1 MELLTAI
8 AVITLLA
15 AVLAWLM
22 TKLGQSAILAYIAL
36 GVLVGP
42 SGPLKW
48 IPAGQNVNSL
58 SEIGVIFLLFFIG
71 LEFQMEALKK
81 VARLATLGTAL
92 QMLGTAVLTGGAA
105 MLLGFSFKE
114 ALVGGVACALSST
127 AIVMKAFEDRREADS
142 ATAQASLAILL
153 GQDLIALLFVA
164 AMPIL
169 LGVKA
174 VEGAEGGHGGM
185 HPALAFV
192 IMAASLPVLFILSK
206 KFLPILFNRAAISK
220 NQEVF
225 ALCSLGACLMVA
237 WLAHF
242 VGASPAL
249 GAFMG
254 GLVFSGTPYAHQ
266 IRADLISF
274 KNLAL
279 GFFFLTVGM
288 LMDLGYV
295 ASHVPMLMAGLV
307 LLILMKMV
315 GAGAVF
321 RFFKYPM
328 NIAAGAGLALAQV
341 SEFAFV
347 LTAEA
352 KKADVFTED
361 HGQLLITL
369 AVLSMFAAPALVA
382 RSLRFG
388 DAIGKRLGGGA
399 VPSVNSQNAAAKA
412 STDAD
417 AESPHALPQAAETRA
432 IVVGYGPVG
441 ITLCKILIR
450 FGIRP
455 CVIDLNLDTIKKLQA
470 MSRDAVFG
478 DGANR
483 EVLHAAGIHHAT
495 YLIITVPNFATRAGI
510 ISSARVLNPGIA
522 IVSRARYLDERP
534 HLESAGASH
543 ISYEEAEVAAELARL
558 ILTELGARSDLLH
571 HEVTKLRAEIAVRT
585 GFTVVN
591 PRPVGAP
598 AGQSILWSPKQASQ
612 EGGGPT

>member
-1 MELLTAI
+1 MELLSGI

-15 AVLAWLM
+15 ALLTWIL
-22 TKLGQSAILAYIAL
+22 TKLGQSAILAYIAI

-48 IPAGQNVNSL
+48 IPQNTEVGNL

-71 LEFQMEALKK
+71 LEFQLEALKK
-81 VARLATLGTAL
+81 VARLATIGTAL
-92 QMLGTAVLTGGAA
+92 QIASTAVLTGGAA
-105 MLLGFSFKE
+105 LALGFSVRE

-142 ATAQASLAILL
+142 ATAQSSLAILL

-164 AMPIL
+164 AMPLL
-169 LGVKA
+169 LGVK
-174 VEGAEGGHGGM
+174 GGGEGGM
-185 HPALAFV
+185 HPALGFL
-192 IMAASLPVLFILSK
+192 IMAAALPVLFILSK
-206 KFLPILFNRAAISK
+206 KFLPIIFNRAAISK

-225 ALCSLGACLMVA
+225 ALCSLGACLLVA

-266 IRADLISF
+266 IRADLIAI
-274 KNLAL
+274 KNLSL

-295 ASHVPMLMAGLV
+295 ASHVPLLLAGLV
-307 LLILMKMV
+307 LLIALKT
-315 GAGAVF
+315 GAAAGVF
-321 RFFKYPM
+321 RFFKYPW
-328 NIAAGAGLALAQV
+328 NIAAGGGLALAQV

-347 LTAEA
+347 LVSES
-352 KKADVFTED
+352 KKADVFSPD
-361 HGQLLITL
+361 NGQLLISL
-369 AVLSMFAAPALVA
+369 AVLSMFLAPALVG

-388 DAIGKRLGGGA
+388 DWLAIRLH
-399 VPSVNSQNAAAKA
+399 VPPAPQTTGESEAAD
-412 STDAD
+412 S
-417 AESPHALPQAAETRA
+417 ESPHALPAASETRA

-455 CVIDLNLDTIKKLQA
+455 FVVDLNLETIKKLQA
-470 MSRDAVFG
+470 MGRDAVFG
-478 DGANR
+478 DGTNR
-483 EVLHAAGIHHAT
+483 EVLHACGIQDAR
-495 YLIITVPNFATRAGI
+495 YLIITVPNFATRASI
-510 ISSARVLNPGIA
+510 IASARNLNPGIA
-522 IVSRARYLDERP
+522 IVSRARYLDERV
-534 HLESAGASH
+534 HLENAGASH

-558 ILTELGARSDLLH
+558 ILTELGARPDLLS
-571 HEVTKLRAEIAVRT
+571 HEVAKLRAEIAVRT
-585 GFTVVN
+585 GFTIVN
-591 PRPVGAP
+591 ARPMDAP
-598 AGQSILWSPKQASQ
+598 AGQSLMWSPKQANTPGKS
-612 EGGGPT
+612 EANS